1 MKTRIAIF
9 LLAAVVFVFGP
20 IATALV
26 GEADAAPTKPCS
38 ISTATGPAPCPPP
51 IVSTN
56 GDQIGGGANT
66 DPVNMGDLPRTGPDY
81 SYESPFPLDERD
93 DEPEAPE
100 VPAEPET
107 DE

>member
-9 LLAAVVFVFGP
+9 LLAAVIFVFGP
-20 IATALV
+20 VAAALT
-26 GEADAAPTKPCS
+26 GEAEATPTKPCS
-38 ISTATGPAPCPPP
+38 ISTATGSAPCPPP

-56 GDQIGGGANT
+56 GDQIGGGANSE
-66 DPVNMGDLPRTGPDY
+66 PINMGDLPRTGPDY
-81 SYESPFPLDERD
+81 TYEAPTYF

-100 VPAEPET
+100 APAEPET